1 VDLHLKRQNNMTEM
15 EKAEYE
21 RLLQIKKDLEAKLEA
36 VKKKLIQLRIK

>member
-1 VDLHLKRQNNMTEM
+1 MTEM